1 MKTLLTAVAAVVVFT
16 LAGCAGYGG
25 TATISS
31 LISGTEPGQGSFPSQ
46 VIGP

>member
-1 MKTLLTAVAAVVVFT
+1 MKTLLTAVVAVVVFT

-25 TATISS
+25 AGTNAS
-31 LISGTEPGQGSFPSQ
+31 LASGTEEGQGPFPSQ

>member
-1 MKTLLTAVAAVVVFT
+1 MKTLLSAVVAVVVFT

-25 TATISS
+25 TATTP
-31 LISGTEPGQGSFPSQ
+31 LMASGTEPGQGPFPSQ